1 MEKGEQ
7 RMTKLEVLKRCPFVR
22 ELNDE
27 QLGKIAELGNI
38 EVFEVGESLC
48 KQGRTQE
55 KIYAIEDGLVGIY
68 LELGPMNERQIQSA
82 SNFEVVGWSA
92 LLPPYRAAST
102 AKAIETTRVFAIS
115 GKDLLNLCDK
125 YPEIGY
131 KVNRGLASLIA
142 VRLRN
147 AFTQLMGVTMQD

>member
-1 MEKGEQ
+1 
-7 RMTKLEVLKRCPFVR
+7 MTKLGVLKRCPFVR

-27 QLGKIAELGNI
+27 QLGKMAEMAHS

-55 KIYAIEDGLVGIY
+55 KIYLIEDGLVGIY
-68 LELGPMNERQIQSA
+68 LELGPMSQRQLQTA

-92 LLPPYRAAST
+92 MLPPYRCSAAV
-102 AKAIETTRVFAIS
+102 KAIETTKVLAIN
-115 GKDLLNLCDK
+115 KDDLLNLCDT

-131 KVNRGLASLIA
+131 KVNRGLASVIA
-142 VRLRN
+142 VRLHH
-147 AFTQLMGVTMQD
+147 AFSQLMGVTVQDSF